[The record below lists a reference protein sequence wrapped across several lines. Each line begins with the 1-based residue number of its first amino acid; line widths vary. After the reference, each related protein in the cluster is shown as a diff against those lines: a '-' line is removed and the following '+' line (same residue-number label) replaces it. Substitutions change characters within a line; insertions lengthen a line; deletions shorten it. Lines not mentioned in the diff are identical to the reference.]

1 MREAS
6 VSSFKFV
13 VGSQSETPNLRR
25 RANQLYMATI
35 PKKVKDRLVAGIK
48 RFQPILESAKARD
61 VNESDTVLILTDIL
75 SDVFG
80 YDKYSQITSELAIRG
95 TYCDLAI
102 KVENKVVVLLEA
114 KAIGIDLKDQ
124 HVKQAIDYAA
134 NKGVE
139 WAVLSNGMHWRI
151 YRVIFGRPVD
161 MELLV
166 EFQFMQLDPK
176 DDAHLEL
183 LYLLTAEG
191 WARSAIGDYQAQ
203 REALSRFCLGALIL
217 SEPIL
222 ASLRRELRRISP
234 DVKIE
239 IEDIATVLTNEVI
252 KREVIEGDKHEQAKR
267 LVSRSANKALRVRS
281 TESASVASESATPPS
296 ASSAATKPAS

>member
-1 MREAS
+1 M
-6 VSSFKFV
+6 
-13 VGSQSETPNLRR
+13 
-25 RANQLYMATI
+25 ANI

-48 RFQPILESAKARD
+48 RYQPILESAKARD
-61 VNESDTVLILTDIL
+61 VYESDTVLILTDIL

-80 YDKYSQITSELAIRG
+80 YDKYSQLTSELAIRG

-102 KVENKVVVLLEA
+102 KLDTKVVVLLEA
-114 KAIGIDLKDQ
+114 KAIGHELKDQ

-139 WAVLSNGMHWRI
+139 WAVLSNGVHWRI

-166 EFQFMQLDPK
+166 DFQFLQLDPK
-176 DDAHLEL
+176 DDAHLQL
-183 LYLLTAEG
+183 LYLLTLEG
-191 WARSAIGDYQAQ
+191 WTRSAIGEYQAQ
-203 REALSRFCLGALIL
+203 REALSRFCLGALLL

-239 IEDIATVLTNEVI
+239 TEDISTVLTNEVI
-252 KREVIEGDKHEQAKR
+252 KREVIEGEKHERAKK
-267 LVSRSANKALRVRS
+267 LVNRSANKPLRAR
-281 TESASVASESATPPS
+281 TAESESGPCDSAPS
-296 ASSAATKPAS
+296 APDAKPVS

>member
-1 MREAS
+1 M
-6 VSSFKFV
+6 KI
-13 VGSQSETPNLRR
+13 SQPNETGL
-25 RANQLYMATI
+25 QIYMATI
-35 PKKVKDRLVAGIK
+35 PKKVRDRLVAGIK

-80 YDKYSQITSELAIRG
+80 YDKYSQITSELAIRS

-102 KVENKVVVLLEA
+102 KVDNKVVVLLEA
-114 KAIGIDLKDQ
+114 KAIGHDLKDQ

-139 WAVLSNGMHWRI
+139 WAVLSNGVHWRI

-161 MELLV
+161 MEVLAD
-166 EFQFMQLDPK
+166 FQFLQLDPK
-176 DDAHLEL
+176 DEAHLQL
-183 LYLLTAEG
+183 LYLLTFEG
-191 WARSAIGDYQAQ
+191 WAKSAIADYQAQ

-222 ASLRRELRRISP
+222 TSLRRELRRISP

-239 IEDIATVLTNEVI
+239 LEDISTVLTNDVI
-252 KREVIEGDKHEQAKR
+252 KREVIEGDKHEHAKK
-267 LVSRSANKALRVRS
+267 LVNRSANKPLRARA
-281 TESASVASESATPPS
+281 TDDNGTSAPTSATGP
-296 ASSAATKPAS
+296 AAPLESKPAN

>member
-1 MREAS
+1 M
-6 VSSFKFV
+6 
-13 VGSQSETPNLRR
+13 
-25 RANQLYMATI
+25 ANI
-35 PKKVKDRLVAGIK
+35 PKKVRDRLVAGIK

-75 SDVFG
+75 ADVFG

-102 KVENKVVVLLEA
+102 KIDTKVVVLVEA
-114 KAIGIDLKDQ
+114 KAIGHELKDQ

-139 WAVLSNGMHWRI
+139 WAVLSNGVHWRI

-166 EFQFMQLDPK
+166 DFQFLQLDPK
-176 DDAHLEL
+176 DDAHLQL
-183 LYLLTAEG
+183 LYLLTLEG
-191 WARSAIGDYQAQ
+191 WTKSAIGDYQAQ
-203 REALSRFCLGALIL
+203 REALSRFCLGALML

-239 IEDIATVLTNEVI
+239 LEDISTVLTNEVI
-252 KREVIEGDKHEQAKR
+252 KREVIEGEKHEQAKK
-267 LVSRSANKALRVRS
+267 LVSRAANKALRTRS
-281 TESASVASESATPPS
+281 VESDLPTPTSIESTPATSVPAPIE
-296 ASSAATKPAS
+296 KPAG

>member
-1 MREAS
+1 MAS
-6 VSSFKFV
+6 SHTKIV
-13 VGSQSETPNLRR
+13 VGSLQETRNLRR
-25 RANQLYMATI
+25 RAKQLNMANI
-35 PKKVKDRLVAGIK
+35 PKKVSDRLVAGIK
-48 RFQPILESAKARD
+48 RFQPILASAKARD

-102 KVENKVVVLLEA
+102 KIDNKVIVLVEA
-114 KAIGIDLKDQ
+114 KAIGHELKDQ

-139 WAVLSNGMHWRI
+139 WAVLSNGARWRI

-166 EFQFMQLDPK
+166 DFEFLRLDPK
-176 DDAHLEL
+176 DATHLQL
-183 LYLLTAEG
+183 LYLLTLEG
-191 WARSAIGDYQAQ
+191 WSKSAIGEYQAQ

-239 IEDIATVLTNEVI
+239 IEDISTVLTTEVI
-252 KREVIEGDKHEQAKR
+252 KREVIDRKGPAPAAK
-267 LVSRSANKALRVRS
+267 
-281 TESASVASESATPPS
+281 
-296 ASSAATKPAS
+296 

>member
-1 MREAS
+1 
-6 VSSFKFV
+6 
-13 VGSQSETPNLRR
+13 
-25 RANQLYMATI
+25 MATI

-80 YDKYSQITSELAIRG
+80 YDKYSQITSELAIRS

-176 DDAHLEL
+176 DETHLEL

-203 REALSRFCLGALIL
+203 REALSRFCLGALML

-239 IEDIATVLTNEVI
+239 IEDISTVLTNEVI

-267 LVSRSANKALRVRS
+267 LVSRSANKPLRVKS
-281 TESASVASESATPPS
+281 TDSEASATVGAPKPDDKL
-296 ASSAATKPAS
+296 AT

>member
-1 MREAS
+1 
-6 VSSFKFV
+6 
-13 VGSQSETPNLRR
+13 
-25 RANQLYMATI
+25 MATI
-35 PKKVKDRLVAGIK
+35 PKKVKDRLVTGIK

-80 YDKYSQITSELAIRG
+80 YDKYSQITSELAIRS

-102 KVENKVVVLLEA
+102 KIENKVVVLVEA
-114 KAIGIDLKDQ
+114 KAIGHELKDQ

-139 WAVLSNGMHWRI
+139 WAVLSNGVRWRI

-166 EFQFMQLDPK
+166 DFQFLQLDPK
-176 DDAHLEL
+176 DETHLQL
-183 LYLLTAEG
+183 LYLLTLEG
-191 WARSAIGDYQAQ
+191 WTKSAIGEYQAQ
-203 REALSRFCLGALIL
+203 REALSRFCLGALML
-217 SEPIL
+217 SEPVL
-222 ASLRRELRRISP
+222 SSLRRELRRISP

-239 IEDIATVLTNEVI
+239 IEDISTVLTNEVI
-252 KREVIEGDKHEQAKR
+252 KREVIEGEKHEQAKR
-267 LVSRSANKALRVRS
+267 LVNRSANKLLRVRS
-281 TESASVASESATPPS
+281 TEVESTPALSGSGPTSGATVSKDTP
-296 ASSAATKPAS
+296 AT

>member
-1 MREAS
+1 M
-6 VSSFKFV
+6 
-13 VGSQSETPNLRR
+13 
-25 RANQLYMATI
+25 ANI
-35 PKKVKDRLVAGIK
+35 PKKVKDRLIAGIK

-114 KAIGIDLKDQ
+114 KAIGLDLKDQ

-176 DDAHLEL
+176 DEAHLEL

-281 TESASVASESATPPS
+281 TESASVASESATPPN